1 MLEGNVVINLNVIG
15 RGAQAVSYLNSREID
30 KLITDQGQAHIP
42 PIFRHVKPP
51 PQVRHIVVEVL
62 DVVFEQVRLE
72 LRCCPV
78 GDVLEVAVEFAEL
91 LGEAEDCLHDIAVE
105 VGADVVEVVLRKLGW
120 EAFWK

>member
-1 MLEGNVVINLNVIG
+1 M
-15 RGAQAVSYLNSREID
+15 
-30 KLITDQGQAHIP
+30 
-42 PIFRHVKPP
+42 
-51 PQVRHIVVEVL
+51 
-62 DVVFEQVRLE
+62 FEQVRLE

-78 GDVLEVAVEFAEL
+78 DDVLEVAVEFAEL